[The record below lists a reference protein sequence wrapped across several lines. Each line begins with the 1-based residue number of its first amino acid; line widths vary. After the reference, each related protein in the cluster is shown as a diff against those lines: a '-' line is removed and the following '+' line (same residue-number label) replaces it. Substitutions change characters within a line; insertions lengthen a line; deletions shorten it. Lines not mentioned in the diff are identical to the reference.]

1 MVVSKMI
8 ILLYYP
14 PAPSQ
19 QSLASPRLME
29 RTLGATV
36 PLNKT
41 LERRRSTFN
50 SYKYLLSKE
59 E

>member
-1 MVVSKMI
+1 
-8 ILLYYP
+8 
-14 PAPSQ
+14 
-19 QSLASPRLME
+19 ME